1 MMFEKLAGKGALM
14 RLVTVLLIAS
24 VAILALNILTDSK
37 DTRRKIID
45 RDGSSEEQLCSVL
58 SGMKGVGA
66 VDAIIEYDENNK
78 VTGVILTAE
87 GGANPVV
94 ANDLTK
100 GVATLYRIPVS
111 SVIVFEKEQE
121 G

>member
-37 DTRRKIID
+37 DTRR
-45 RDGSSEEQLCSVL
+45 EEQLCSVL

>member
-37 DTRRKIID
+37 DTRRQIID

-78 VTGVILTAE
+78 VTGVILNAE

>member
-37 DTRRKIID
+37 DTRRQIID

-78 VTGVILTAE
+78 VTGVILTA
-87 GGANPVV
+87 VV